1 MGSVAARQRQ
11 ILQTP
16 ARTRE
21 QFIARIQKGLPAA
34 ALARVVELGLDKSL
48 VYGLIGS
55 RSTLERRRKAGQLL
69 AVEESDR
76 LARIAELVALA
87 EQVFGDRQR
96 ALAWLQRESVVL
108 AGQGAPLR
116 LVATSQGTELVRERL
131 EQIRDGIYA

>member
-96 ALAWLQRESVVL
+96 ALAWLQRESVDL